1 MAAMPIYM
9 SHADGSNLHLSYQNI
24 KNKSKNKNK
33 NKNPSEWPY
42 IYEIKTYKGVLKLQK
57 EHKTLSNF
65 FVNPIYVYTKQRR
78 RFINKKK

>member
-42 IYEIKTYKGVLKLQK
+42 IYEIKTYKGVLKL
-57 EHKTLSNF
+57 
-65 FVNPIYVYTKQRR
+65 
-78 RFINKKK
+78 